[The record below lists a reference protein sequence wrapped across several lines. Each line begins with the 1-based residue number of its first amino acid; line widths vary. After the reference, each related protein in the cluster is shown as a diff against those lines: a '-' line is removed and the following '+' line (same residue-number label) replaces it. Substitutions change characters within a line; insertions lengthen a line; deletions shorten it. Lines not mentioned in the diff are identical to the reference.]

1 MAPTAKGKLHVNTKL
16 LAALA
21 VVPLATLLAGCAGA
35 GAGADGAGGAAD
47 DVVKIGV
54 VGASDPYWTDYT
66 EAAADAGI
74 DVEIVDFAD
83 YAQPNPALAEGEI
96 DLNQFQHIVYLADYN
111 VSSKQDLVP
120 IGATAI
126 YPLGLYST
134 KVESVADIKKG
145 DTVAVPNDASN
156 LARALLVLQS
166 AKLIE
171 LKDGGNIFS
180 TLDDIDTAK
189 SKVEVKALEASLTP
203 TSLPDVTAAI
213 INNDFV
219 EKAGLKFEDAL
230 AKDDPS
236 DPNAL
241 PYVNIF
247 ASRAEDKDNE
257 TYKKLV
263 EIYQE
268 SEEVQEGVLEISG
281 GSAELVKTPVS
292 ELTKSLATVEK
303 DTAAQK

>member
-1 MAPTAKGKLHVNTKL
+1 MNKKL

-35 GAGADGAGGAAD
+35 SGAGGAGGAD

-54 VGASDPYWTDYT
+54 VGASDPYWADYK
-66 EAAADAGI
+66 EAAAEEGI
-74 DVEIVDFAD
+74 EVEIVDFAD
-83 YAQPNPALAEGEI
+83 YAQPNPALSEGEL

-134 KVESVADIKKG
+134 KVDSIEDIKKG

-166 AKLIE
+166 SDLIV
-171 LKDGGNIFS
+171 LKDGGSIFS
-180 TLDDIDTAK
+180 TLDDIDTGK
-189 SKVEVKALEASLTP
+189 SKVKVKALEASLTP
-203 TSLPDVTAAI
+203 TSLPDVAAAI

-247 ASRAEDKDNE
+247 ASRAEDKDNK

-281 GSAELVKTPVS
+281 GAAELVKTPVS
-292 ELTKSLATVEK
+292 DLTKSLETVEK